1 MGARR
6 DSNPGTGRGAGRS
19 ADRHERVR
27 AAHAAETAE
36 DYAEAIAELIA
47 GRGVCR
53 VVDLAERFG
62 VSHVTVTR
70 TVARLVRDG
79 VASTEP
85 YKPITLTAKGAR
97 LAAAARERHET
108 VVAVLVALG
117 VDRATAEQDAE
128 GIEHHVSPRTLAV
141 FRRFAEE
148 RGGRAGG
155 EG

>member
-1 MGARR
+1 MGSRR
-6 DSNPGTGRGAGRS
+6 DSSSGTGRAGGRA

-79 VASTEP
+79 VAATEP
-85 YKPITLTAKGAR
+85 YRPITLTAKGAR
-97 LAAAARERHET
+97 VAAAARERHET
-108 VVAVLVALG
+108 VVAFLLALG
-117 VDRATAEQDAE
+117 LDRSTAEQDAE

-141 FRRFAEE
+141 FRRFVEE
-148 RGGRAGG
+148 RRARAGG